1 MKTYRKE
8 LVFHLNTRRG
18 LVNIT
23 QKVREAI
30 KESKVKDGLVL
41 VNVRKITSSVFINDN
56 ESG

>member
-30 KESKVKDGLVL
+30 KESKVKDGLAL
-41 VNVRKITSSVFINDN
+41 VNT
-56 ESG
+56 